1 MQVPGSTGMGVAVHG
16 DGVGIPSR
24 DLDRGAGLRLQ
35 QLRLA
40 LAVWRQ
46 IQFQLNYFGYDRKH
60 LTKKYYQ
67 VPISVV
73 LIVTKPV
80 IITAGRYGVIQMQ
93 IQTHKRSTN
102 RLRRNL
108 L

>member
-1 MQVPGSTGMGVAVHG
+1 MALDCVVTTAEQPSLGVRVDA
-16 DGVGIPSR
+16 DEEE
-24 DLDRGAGLRLQ
+24 
-35 QLRLA
+35 
-40 LAVWRQ
+40 
-46 IQFQLNYFGYDRKH
+46 H